1 MTRAKK
7 ANRAGEG
14 RNALTVDQQP
24 HETAGEATAR
34 KLLQPHVRHSLS
46 ASSFAGKVL
55 GSEVEAPEL
64 MDYMPHVHATT
75 TGAAAGDLAFAHEML
90 AAQIL
95 TLDTMFTEF
104 ARRAAMNMGEY
115 LDAAERYA
123 RLGMK
128 AQSNCR
134 ATVETLA
141 KLHQPREQTVKH
153 VHVNE
158 GGQAV
163 VADHFHHQAG
173 GKQNAKS
180 NEQSHA
186 AAPAGE
192 RGALPSP
199 DPFRSALPVA
209 GRARAKAV
217 SNARGD

>member
-1 MTRAKK
+1 MARTKK
-7 ANRAGEG
+7 AISANKG
-14 RNALTVDQQP
+14 RNALHVDQQP
-24 HETAGEATAR
+24 NETEGQATAR

-75 TGAAAGDLAFAHEML
+75 TGAAAGDVAFAHEVL

-134 ATVETLA
+134 ATIETLA

-173 GKQNAKS
+173 GTQIAKT

-186 AAPAGE
+186 AGPAGE
-192 RGALPSP
+192 RTALPSP
-199 DPFRSALPVA
+199 DPLGSALPVS
-209 GRARAKAV
+209 GRAGAEAV
-217 SNARGD
+217 PNARGD

>member
-1 MTRAKK
+1 MARTKKAISAKK
-7 ANRAGEG
+7 G
-14 RNALTVDQQP
+14 RNALHVDQQP
-24 HETAGEATAR
+24 NETEGQATAR

-75 TGAAAGDLAFAHEML
+75 TGAAAGDVAFAHEVL

-134 ATVETLA
+134 ATVEALA
-141 KLHQPREQTVKH
+141 RLHQPREQTVKH

-158 GGQAV
+158 GGQAL

-173 GKQNAKS
+173 GTQNAKS
-180 NEQSHA
+180 DGQSHA
-186 AAPAGE
+186 AVPTGE
-192 RGALPSP
+192 RAALPSP
-199 DPFRSALPVA
+199 DPLGSTLPVPS
-209 GRARAKAV
+209 RKRAKAV